1 MSVSLILNIVGAIIG
16 SSAACL
22 YAFRIWQKKE
32 KANLATWFIIF
43 LLDFVGLYLAYATG
57 NTEPYIQIGWC
68 VAATLIL
75 VATWTRKGEWV
86 WTKTESLVLVTCVAS
101 ILVWVTS
108 KAVTISLLSYIIAA
122 ILSAWPQAKDYMKNP
137 RAARASA
144 WMWQVSI
151 IAILFSLVAKFVN
164 NEYGVEHTFVYYA
177 LLGLNVAMA
186 MLCSRKVI

>member
-1 MSVSLILNIVGAIIG
+1 MSLSLILNIVGAIIG

-43 LLDFVGLYLAYATG
+43 LLDFIGLYLAYATG

-75 VATWTRKGEWV
+75 IATWVRKGEWA
-86 WTKTESLVLVTCVAS
+86 WTKTETLVLVTCVAS
-101 ILVWVTS
+101 IIVWITS
-108 KAVTISLLSYIIAA
+108 KAVIISLLGYIIAA

-137 RAARASA
+137 KVARASA
-144 WMWQVSI
+144 WVWQVSV
-151 IAILFSLVAKFVN
+151 IAILFSLAAKFVN
-164 NEYGVEHTFVYYA
+164 SEYGVEHTLVYYA

-186 MLCSRKVI
+186 TLCTRKA

>member
-1 MSVSLILNIVGAIIG
+1 MSVSLVLNIVGAIIG

-43 LLDFVGLYLAYATG
+43 LLDFIGLYLAYATG

-75 VATWTRKGEWV
+75 IATWIRKGEWI
-86 WTKTESLVLVTCVAS
+86 WMKTETLVLLTCVAS

-108 KAVTISLLSYIIAA
+108 KAVIISLLGYIIAA
-122 ILSAWPQAKDYMKNP
+122 ILSAWPQAKDYMKNQKV
-137 RAARASA
+137 ARASA
-144 WMWQVSI
+144 WIWQVSA
-151 IAILFSLVAKFVN
+151 IAILFSLGAKFLN
-164 NEYGVEHTFVYYA
+164 NEYGVEHTLVYYA

-186 MLCSRKVI
+186 TLCTRKT